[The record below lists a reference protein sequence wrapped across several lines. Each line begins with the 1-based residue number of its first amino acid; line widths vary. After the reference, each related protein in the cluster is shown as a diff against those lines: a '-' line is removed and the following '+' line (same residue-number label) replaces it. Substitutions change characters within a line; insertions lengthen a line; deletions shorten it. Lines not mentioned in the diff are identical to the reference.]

1 MEVLDPIIRDII
13 IGVILTGG
21 VGLVVYI
28 KRKFNRIDKLCQRM
42 DNLEKTIQ
50 VLTKL
55 IAIQT
60 KRSHPEDIKEIE
72 DLEEL
77 IDIMMKNNH

>member
-21 VGLVVYI
+21 IGLVVYI
-28 KRKFNRIDKLCQRM
+28 KKKFNKIDNLCQRIA
-42 DNLEKTIQ
+42 NLEKTI
-50 VLTKL
+50 LLMATL
-55 IAIQT
+55 IEQQT
-60 KRSHPEDIKEIE
+60 RLAHPNIDTSNLKKM
-72 DLEEL
+72 